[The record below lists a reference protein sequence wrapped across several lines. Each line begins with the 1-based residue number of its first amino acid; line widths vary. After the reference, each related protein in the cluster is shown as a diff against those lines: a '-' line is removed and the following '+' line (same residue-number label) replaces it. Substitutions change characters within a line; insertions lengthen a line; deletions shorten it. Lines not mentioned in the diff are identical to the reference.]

1 MTIKIGDK
9 IPSVTL
15 KQLTANGM
23 QDLST
28 SSVFE
33 NKKVVMF
40 AVPGAFTPTCSAKH
54 LPGFV
59 QNLDKF
65 KSQGIEVVCMSV
77 NDPFV
82 MKAWSDGQKAE
93 GITMLADGNCTFTK
107 ALGLEMDGSGYGL
120 GQRSQ
125 RFALYAEN
133 GVVKSLSVEK
143 AGAFEVSSAEA
154 MLKSIGGEKA
164 AA

>member
-1 MTIKIGDK
+1 MMIKTGDK

-15 KQLTANGM
+15 KQLTDSGM
-23 QDLST
+23 QDVST
-28 SSVFE
+28 DNVF
-33 NKKVVMF
+33 NGKKVVMF

-59 QNLDKF
+59 QHLNDF
-65 KSQGIEVVCMSV
+65 KSRGVEIACLAV

-82 MKAWSDGQKAE
+82 MKAWQDAGSAQ
-93 GITMLADGNCTFTK
+93 GITMLADGNGTFTK
-107 ALGLEMDGSGYGL
+107 ALGLEMDGTGYGL
-120 GQRSQ
+120 GTRCQ

-133 GVVKSLSVEK
+133 GLVKSIAVEK
-143 AGAFEVSSAEA
+143 PGAFEVSSAEA
-154 MLKSIGGEKA
+154 MLRAIDGLKA

>member
-9 IPSVTL
+9 IPSVLL
-15 KQLTANGM
+15 KHLTSDGM

-28 SSVFE
+28 DSVFSGK
-33 NKKVVMF
+33 NVVLF

-54 LPGFV
+54 LPGYVSHLSEFTAH
-59 QNLDKF
+59 
-65 KSQGIEVVCMSV
+65 GISVACLSV

-82 MKAWSDGQKAE
+82 MQAWSSERSAD
-93 GITMLADGNCTFTK
+93 GITMLPDGNATFTK
-107 ALGLEMDGSGYGL
+107 ALGLEMDGSAFGL
-120 GQRSQ
+120 GIRSQ

-133 GVVKSLSVEK
+133 GIVKSLAVEK
-143 AGAFEVSSAEA
+143 PGAFDVSSAES
-154 MLKSIGGEKA
+154 MLSAIKSVKA